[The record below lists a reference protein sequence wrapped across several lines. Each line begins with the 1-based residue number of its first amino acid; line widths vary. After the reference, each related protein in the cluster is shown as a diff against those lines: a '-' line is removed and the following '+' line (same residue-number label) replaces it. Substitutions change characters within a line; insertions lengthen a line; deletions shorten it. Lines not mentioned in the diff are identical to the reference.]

1 MKKLFLSLLAALL
14 AFAAGAQTA
23 HNARK
28 ENRMNRILIVYY
40 SQTNNTRTAA
50 EMLRAELGAD
60 IAEITPE
67 TPYNMDM
74 WKAWDEAQIERKDWK
89 IRPLKN
95 LPDISAYDTVLVGT
109 PVWGHTLANPVF
121 AFMRQSD
128 FSGKRVYGFWTFY
141 DHDEQCDADF
151 KKEAKGGEY
160 VKGLPL
166 PRRLTGSRAA
176 YEKAVRVFAAEIK
189 G

>member
-14 AFAAGAQTA
+14 AFAAGAQS
-23 HNARK
+23 RK

-74 WKAWDEAQIERKDWK
+74 WKAWDEAQAERKDWNL
-89 IRPLKN
+89 RPLKS
-95 LPDISAYDTVLVGT
+95 LPDLSAYSTILIGT
-109 PVWGHTLANPVF
+109 PVWGYTLANPVF

-128 FSGKRVYGFWTFY
+128 FSGKRVFGF
-141 DHDEQCDADF
+141 
-151 KKEAKGGEY
+151 
-160 VKGLPL
+160 
-166 PRRLTGSRAA
+166 
-176 YEKAVRVFAAEIK
+176 
-189 G
+189 